1 MSYYKVIYDFYINET
16 LISLPNS
23 FNHNITLISLED
35 NETIDSC
42 YDKTV
47 QIALDVFNNHIKSYQ
62 SNDGELQLTID
73 ILNIEKEDIFFNK
86 ILLGKPKNY
95 FSLTKNKPLI

>member
-35 NETIDSC
+35 NETLDSC
-42 YDKTV
+42 YEKTV
-47 QIALDVFNNHIKSYQ
+47 QVALDVFNNHIKSYQ
-62 SNDGELQLTID
+62 SNDELSITVD
-73 ILNIEKEDIFFNK
+73 ILNIEKENISFNK
-86 ILLGKPKNY
+86 ILLRKPKNY
-95 FSLTKNKPLI
+95 FTLIKNKPLI

>member
-23 FNHNITLISLED
+23 FNHNTTLISLED

-47 QIALDVFNNHIKSYQ
+47 QIALDVFDNHIKSHQ
-62 SNDGELQLTID
+62 SNNELSVTVD
-73 ILNIEKEDIFFNK
+73 ILSIEEENISFNK
-86 ILLGKPKNY
+86 IVLEKPKNY
-95 FSLTKNKPLI
+95 FSLIKNKPLM

>member
-1 MSYYKVIYDFYINET
+1 MSYYKIVYDFYINET

-23 FNHNITLISLED
+23 LNHNIALISLED

-47 QIALDVFNNHIKSYQ
+47 QIALNVFNNHIKSYQ
-62 SNDGELQLTID
+62 SNDELSITVDMI
-73 ILNIEKEDIFFNK
+73 
-86 ILLGKPKNY
+86 
-95 FSLTKNKPLI
+95 

>member
-1 MSYYKVIYDFYINET
+1 MSYYKVIYDFYINNK

-23 FNHNITLISLED
+23 FNHNTTLISLED

-47 QIALDVFNNHIKSYQ
+47 QIALDVFNNHIKSHQ
-62 SNDGELQLTID
+62 SNNELSVTVD
-73 ILNIEKEDIFFNK
+73 ILSIEKENIFFNK